1 MKADHKRAYRTLCK
15 IVKQEG
21 VSVAYVTASI
31 EQAAR
36 EAWADAQ
43 SVGALNALKMWD
55 FISKTGEFP
64 SAVEIL
70 AYMGKQYKQR

>member
-1 MKADHKRAYRTLCK
+1 MKTDHKRAYRTLCK
-15 IVKQEG
+15 IAKQEG

-31 EQAAR
+31 ERAAR

-43 SVGALNALKMWD
+43 RVGDLNALKMWN
-55 FISKTGEFP
+55 STPKTGEFP

-70 AYMGKQYKQR
+70 AYMGKRYQ

>member
-1 MKADHKRAYRTLCK
+1 MKTDHKRAYRTLRK
-15 IVKQEG
+15 IAKQEG

-36 EAWADAQ
+36 EARTDALR
-43 SVGALNALKMWD
+43 VGDLNALKMWNS
-55 FISKTGEFP
+55 IPKAGEFP

-70 AYMGKQYKQR
+70 AYMGKQYKQK